1 MSAPAPRKT
10 GLTSFWASAAVGC
23 SVLVTAADATIL
35 EATRGGFSNGFGSVL
50 LDTLGLRARYAATA
64 MLVNGFVILA
74 CWTVLAPLFARITVR
89 PGRVLT
95 LCVFSVLCAAAWADV
110 LMYEIHATIGALVT
124 PGVVMELAGG
134 RVDSFNEASA
144 IATAVLGTGA
154 AASLIGLFLAVRLG
168 DRVLYAVDPARLAP
182 PRGRMLLGGTAALA
196 LAGTAALSST
206 SESAAEVREALHLQT
221 AANLLTQA
229 VNTATDVDFDG
240 TGWLSRPTDAAPFD
254 AAIHPFAIDLPAN
267 GIDEDQLAGD
277 LPATATAPRSTPV
290 PDPASAAGRR
300 PHVLIVYLES
310 FRFDLLATQVDGRAV
325 TPFLSA
331 LATEGASSSHTYVH
345 SPYTTRS
352 RGQLFGGTLVPTP
365 GQQTWIDDFAT
376 RGYRTAHFSGQ
387 DDSFGDSEA
396 LLGTER
402 ADRFYDARDDK
413 ARRTSRSTA
422 ASSLQV
428 SWKLLLQRVQTFLTE
443 VRRDEPLFLY
453 VNIVDTHYPYHHDG
467 LDSILYDQPVDRSG
481 IRSANRDAVWATYL
495 NAAANVDR
503 AVEQLVGSF
512 REAIGGSS
520 HVILVTSDHGQS
532 FYEEGALGHGRR
544 LDRRQTQV
552 PLIVYG
558 TGGVWPEPLGA
569 SDVRGLL
576 LASLEAPPAQ
586 RPRFA
591 PEPDRRVFQ
600 YLPTLERPSRLALRG
615 IDGSV
620 IYDMRRGIATR
631 NTGDEIEPGDPEW
644 RRLIHAWEALRLAP

>member
-331 LATEGASSSHTYVH
+331 LATEGASRPGSMISPLAATAPHT
-345 SPYTTRS
+345 SRDRTTRS
-352 RGQLFGGTLVPTP
+352 
-365 GQQTWIDDFAT
+365 AT
-376 RGYRTAHFSGQ
+376 ARPCSAP
-387 DDSFGDSEA
+387 SEPIVS
-396 LLGTER
+396 TMRETTKR
-402 ADRFYDARDDK
+402 DARLVRPQPRAFRFRGSCYCSAFRLSSPK
-413 ARRTSRSTA
+413 CAGTNRSFSTSTSSTRITPITTMASTPSSTTSRSTVR
-422 ASSLQV
+422 ASGP
-428 SWKLLLQRVQTFLTE
+428 RTAM
-443 VRRDEPLFLY
+443 
-453 VNIVDTHYPYHHDG
+453 
-467 LDSILYDQPVDRSG
+467 RSG
-481 IRSANRDAVWATYL
+481 
-495 NAAANVDR
+495 
-503 AVEQLVGSF
+503 
-512 REAIGGSS
+512 
-520 HVILVTSDHGQS
+520 
-532 FYEEGALGHGRR
+532 
-544 LDRRQTQV
+544 
-552 PLIVYG
+552 
-558 TGGVWPEPLGA
+558 
-569 SDVRGLL
+569 
-576 LASLEAPPAQ
+576 
-586 RPRFA
+586 RP
-591 PEPDRRVFQ
+591 
-600 YLPTLERPSRLALRG
+600 T
-615 IDGSV
+615 
-620 IYDMRRGIATR
+620 
-631 NTGDEIEPGDPEW
+631 
-644 RRLIHAWEALRLAP
+644 